1 MANCIEHSRPVYRR
15 RPSLFLYIA
24 QMFALRRQRMHLAEL
39 SDEQLKDVG
48 LTREAADAEARRKAW
63 DAPQYWLS

>member
-1 MANCIEHSRPVYRR
+1 
-15 RPSLFLYIA
+15 
-24 QMFALRRQRMHLAEL
+24 MFALRRQRMHLAEL